1 MLSQTSKV
9 IVGII
14 VDQLEK
20 GDIKGLEEY
29 GVSIDDADDII
40 YNWQLEAMA
49 EMADGLK
56 YQQKEIVKLKAENIR
71 LKAQP
76 RFKLEEENLRL
87 VEENESLKGNADYWH
102 AILVEECEKV
112 DKLIKENER
121 FKKDVVDLKEE
132 NERLKRDIKTME
144 YTINRYNHDLTECE
158 KENVKLKKTVKAWE
172 IAVNDM
178 TNRLKGGK

>member
-29 GVSIDDADDII
+29 GVSIDEADDII

-49 EMADGLK
+49 EMADGMK
-56 YQQKEIVKLKAENIR
+56 YQQKEIAKLKAENIR
-71 LKAQP
+71 LKTQP
-76 RFKLEEENLRL
+76 RFKMEEENLKL
-87 VEENESLKGNADYWH
+87 AEKNEKYARD
-102 AILVEECEKV
+102 
-112 DKLIKENER
+112 LIKFRKENER
-121 FKKDVVDLKEE
+121 FKWDVVNLKEE
-132 NERLKRDIKTME
+132 NERLKKAM
-144 YTINRYNHDLTECE
+144 
-158 KENVKLKKTVKAWE
+158 KAWE
-172 IAVNDM
+172 FAIIDM